1 MENKKEL
8 LKVTNDY
15 VFRRIFG
22 QKGNEDIT
30 RGFLKAVTK
39 VEYNNIDLEDTPIL
53 ERDLI
58 ENKMGILDVK
68 VVASKENN
76 IEMQVTKSEYIA
88 ERILWYWSKLY
99 AWSIEK
105 GEGYNST
112 KKAICIL
119 IADFKLEKL
128 KEIEK
133 YHTKW
138 NIREEEYK
146 NIILTDRLELHIIEL
161 EKLERRNNKS
171 KEEEE
176 LLNWCKFIKFP
187 EKVEESIIMKNE
199 EIKKAK
205 EQLDKISQDKKERRL
220 AELRE
225 KAIKDEM
232 AIRDSGYNEGRK
244 EGIEIGL
251 QQGIHRGI
259 ELGKEEGLKKGKKAE
274 KKSIAQNMLEMKIDK
289 ETISKVTGL
298 TMDEI
303 ENM

>member
-1 MENKKEL
+1 
-8 LKVTNDY
+8 
-15 VFRRIFG
+15 
-22 QKGNEDIT
+22 
-30 RGFLKAVTK
+30 
-39 VEYNNIDLEDTPIL
+39 
-53 ERDLI
+53 
-58 ENKMGILDVK
+58 
-68 VVASKENN
+68 
-76 IEMQVTKSEYIA
+76 
-88 ERILWYWSKLY
+88 
-99 AWSIEK
+99 
-105 GEGYNST
+105 
-112 KKAICIL
+112 
-119 IADFKLEKL
+119 
-128 KEIEK
+128 
-133 YHTKW
+133 
-138 NIREEEYK
+138 
-146 NIILTDRLELHIIEL
+146 
-161 EKLERRNNKS
+161 
-171 KEEEE
+171 
-176 LLNWCKFIKFP
+176 
-187 EKVEESIIMKNE
+187 MKNE

>member
-15 VFRRIFG
+15 VFKRIFG

-30 RGFLKAVTK
+30 RGFLRAVTK

-68 VVASKENN
+68 VVANKENN
-76 IEMQVTKSEYIA
+76 IDIEMQVTKSEYIA

-99 AWSIEK
+99 AGSIEK

-225 KAIKDEM
+225 KAIMDEM

-259 ELGKEEGLKKGKKAE
+259 ELGKEDGIKKTAK
-274 KKSIAQNMLEMKIDK
+274 NMLEMKLDK

-298 TMDEI
+298 TIDEI
-303 ENM
+303 DNI